1 MSRKKKSLP
10 ILEQVEILDAGSEGK
25 TIARVNEMVLFVTNA
40 VPGDVVDVQLTRK
53 KSTFLEGYPVKI
65 HKKSDQRTD
74 AFCAYFGVCG
84 GCKWQNVGYEHQLYY
99 KQKQVKDNLVR
110 IGHLDIP
117 EMEPILGAPET
128 SYYRNKLEF
137 TFSDRKWL
145 TDNEAGNTGELD
157 MRGLGFHIPGRFDKI
172 VDIDH
177 CYLQAEPSNSI
188 RNAVKKFTLE
198 NGYDFQNLKFH
209 KGSLRNLMIRTT
221 STGETM
227 VVVSFGRDEKEL
239 RLELLEFIK
248 TSFPEITS
256 LMYVINEKLNDSMAD
271 LDVLLHSGQDYIT
284 EEMEGLKFKIGP
296 KSFYQTN
303 SDQAYNLYKIT
314 REYAGLT
321 GNEVVYD
328 LYTGTGTIAN
338 FVAKKAAKVIG
349 VEYIPEAIEDA
360 KVNANLNG
368 IENTVFFAGDMKDVL
383 TADFIKEHGQ
393 PDVIITDPPRS
404 GMHPD
409 VVETILRAEPKRV
422 VYVSCNPATQA
433 RDLQLMSHKYEIKRV
448 RPVDMFPHTHHVENV
463 VLLEIRN

>member
-1 MSRKKKSLP
+1 MSRKKKALP
-10 ILEQVEILDAGSEGK
+10 IIEQVEILDAGSEGK
-25 TIARVNEMVLFVTNA
+25 TIARVNELVLFVTNA

-65 HKKSDQRTD
+65 HKKSEKR
-74 AFCAYFGVCG
+74 AEPFCEYFGVCG
-84 GCKWQNVGYEHQLYY
+84 GCKWQNVGYEHQLFY
-99 KQKQVKDNLVR
+99 KQKQVKDNLER
-110 IGHLDIP
+110 IGHLNLP

-128 SYYRNKLEF
+128 QYYRNKLEF

-145 TDNEAGNTGELD
+145 TEQVADNDGTLD
-157 MRGLGFHIPGRFDKI
+157 MRGVGFHIPGRFDKI
-172 VDIDH
+172 IDIDH

-188 RNAVKKFTLE
+188 RNAVKKYCLE

-209 KGSLRNLMIRTT
+209 KGLMRNLLIRTT

-227 VVVSFGRDEKEL
+227 VVVVFGRDATEQ
-239 RLELLEFIK
+239 RIALLEFIK
-248 TSFPEITS
+248 SSFPQITA
-256 LMYVINEKLNDSMAD
+256 LMYVINEKVNDSMAD
-271 LDVLLHSGQDYIT
+271 LTVIPYSGQDFIT

-303 SDQAYNLYKIT
+303 SDQAYNLYKVT
-314 REYAGLT
+314 RDFAGLT

-338 FVAKKAAKVIG
+338 FVARNAAKVVG
-349 VEYIPEAIEDA
+349 VEYIPEAIADA
-360 KVNANLNG
+360 HHNSELNG
-368 IENTVFFAGDMKDVL
+368 LKNTLFFAGDMKDVL
-383 TADFIKEHGQ
+383 TADFIAEHGK
-393 PDVIITDPPRS
+393 PDVIITDPPRM

-409 VVETILRAEPKRV
+409 VVNTILAASPKKV

-433 RDLQLMSHKYEIKRV
+433 RDLQLMAHQYKIARV

-463 VLLEIRN
+463 VLLELIN